1 MTPARETSQ
10 LPTSQLPDRTWDVI
24 IVGAGPAGSICARTL
39 AQAGRAVLLLDK
51 EPFPRHKSCGD
62 MLIPDAVTLLRRLG
76 LLERIQQDAVAIPTI
91 RVFSPSRC
99 SFNVP
104 GDFLA
109 LRRYDL
115 DYKLAQTA
123 VSVGATLAHG
133 YVTAVEQNSGD
144 VVVNTDNRALRAR
157 IVVLATGA
165 AVELAQRAGLV
176 AESQPYAVAMRFYV
190 KSEYA
195 LADAI
200 LSYDRPLLPGYAWI
214 IPVGH
219 RLFNVGCGVR
229 LTPGESQPH
238 GLKRHLNEFLSD
250 FPEGRKLMAQGE
262 PVTKIAGA
270 ALRCGLSGNRA
281 LCHGRV
287 LAVGETIGTTFPF
300 TGEGI
305 GKAMH
310 SGLIA
315 AEVIHQ
321 ALDTGAPSLDQ
332 YPIRIAREI
341 QPYYYG
347 YSVAERWLGRAWLND
362 FVSRRVTRSRYL
374 QEQLRDFVAETGDP
388 RKLFSLR
395 SVLKSFFM

>member
-1 MTPARETSQ
+1 MTPMCETSQ
-10 LPTSQLPDRTWDVI
+10 IPTSQLPDRTWDVI
-24 IVGAGPAGSICARTL
+24 IVGAGPAGSVCARTL
-39 AQAGRAVLLLDK
+39 AQTGRTVLLLDK

-62 MLIPDAVTLLRRLG
+62 MLIPDAVTMLRRLG
-76 LLERIQQDAVAIPTI
+76 LLGSIRADAVAIPKI
-91 RVFSPSRC
+91 RVFSPSRF
-99 SFNVP
+99 SFVVP

-109 LRRYDL
+109 LRRFDYDQ
-115 DYKLAQTA
+115 KLAQTA
-123 VSVGATLAHG
+123 VDVGATLSHS
-133 YVTAVEQNSGD
+133 YVTAIEHNSDG
-144 VVVNTDNRALRAR
+144 VLVTADNRALRAKA
-157 IVVLATGA
+157 VVIATGA

-176 AESQPYAVAMRFYV
+176 VECRPYAVAMRFYV

-195 LADAI
+195 LTDAI

-219 RLFNVGCGVR
+219 KLFNVGCGVR
-229 LTPGESQPH
+229 LAPGQSQPH
-238 GLKRHLNEFLSD
+238 GLKRHLHEFLSD

-287 LAVGETIGTTFPF
+287 LAIGETIGTTFPF

-315 AEVIHQ
+315 AEVIHK
-321 ALDTGAPSLDQ
+321 ALDSEPLSLGE
-332 YPIRIAREI
+332 YPKRVAREI
-341 QPYYYG
+341 KPYYYG

-362 FVSRRVTRSRYL
+362 FVSRRVNRSQYL
-374 QEQLRDFVAETGDP
+374 QRRLRDFVAETGDP

-395 SVLKSFFM
+395 SVFMSFFK